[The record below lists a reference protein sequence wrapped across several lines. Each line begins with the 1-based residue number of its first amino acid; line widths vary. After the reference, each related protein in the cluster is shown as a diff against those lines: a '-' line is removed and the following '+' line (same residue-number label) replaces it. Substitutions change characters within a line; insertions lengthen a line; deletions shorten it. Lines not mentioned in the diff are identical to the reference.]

1 MLFLPE
7 PGDLDCNFIYC
18 DKEIYLIIIAR
29 IIVIIILFS
38 NEWGKALV
46 QFILIILVNDLQ
58 QLVILISVNLYQ

>member
-29 IIVIIILFS
+29 IIIIILFS
-38 NEWGKALV
+38 NERGKALV

>member
-7 PGDLDCNFIYC
+7 PCDLDCNFIYC

-29 IIVIIILFS
+29 IIMIIILFS
-38 NEWGKALV
+38 NERGKALV